1 MKLKGVIY
9 DENGAKS
16 SYNFAFLMTNLS
28 SPHKEKLLSAFT
40 ISTKLFDKMRNGHP
54 SSYFNDNYIHDGE
67 HRFHLRHDY
76 VRGPGYSFLLT
87 DKKTGCEYLFNT
99 KDVYLIANPK
109 TYKNRNRYKQYFI
122 DDFILEEECESNNF
136 FPNYKLK
143 NKSKDLPY
151 ITDCDSTSSETE
163 DVFSMMDEDQLDR
176 YNTIME
182 TDLTP
187 KNSKTHELVNSNFVE
202 NNENDE
208 LLQKANNMYDE
219 VESEIKYHTSQI
231 DSLTSRI
238 EYHRAK
244 LNKIKPLLT
253 KYNSLAS
260 TF

>member
-40 ISTKLFDKMRNGHP
+40 VSKKLFDKMRNGHP
-54 SSYFNDNYIHDGE
+54 SSYFNGNYIHDGE
-67 HRFHLRHDY
+67 HRFHLRRDY

-99 KDVYLIANPK
+99 KDVYLIAHPEA
-109 TYKNRNRYKQYFI
+109 YKNRNRYKKYSI
-122 DDFILEEECESNNF
+122 DDFILEEECKSNNF

-143 NKSKDLPY
+143 NESKDLPY

-163 DVFSMMDEDQLDR
+163 DIFSMMDEDQLDR

-182 TDLTP
+182 KNLTP

-202 NNENDE
+202 NDKNIENYKNDE
-208 LLQKANNMYDE
+208 ILQEANDTWDKVN
-219 VESEIKYHTSQI
+219 SRIKHHKSQI
-231 DSLTSRI
+231 DSLTSQI
-238 EYHRAK
+238 
-244 LNKIKPLLT
+244 
-253 KYNSLAS
+253 
-260 TF
+260 